1 MIKKE
6 CLICK
11 KEYLIKENKKDIS
24 KYCSSICRV
33 ISLKGK
39 PSWSKG
45 LTKETDIR
53 VKQVS
58 DKLKKYY
65 KENPNPKCGFKKG
78 HKVHPGKKLSE
89 KHKKNISIG
98 MNSSQKFKDGVKSK
112 VRSLKLSKAL
122 KGRKFSEEWLKKLSD
137 SRKGILTGDKNPSK
151 RPEVRKKISEYRTGK
166 THTNE
171 MKERMSKY

>member
-98 MNSSQKFKDGVKSK
+98 MNSSQKFKDGV
-112 VRSLKLSKAL
+112 
-122 KGRKFSEEWLKKLSD
+122 
-137 SRKGILTGDKNPSK
+137 
-151 RPEVRKKISEYRTGK
+151 
-166 THTNE
+166 
-171 MKERMSKY
+171 